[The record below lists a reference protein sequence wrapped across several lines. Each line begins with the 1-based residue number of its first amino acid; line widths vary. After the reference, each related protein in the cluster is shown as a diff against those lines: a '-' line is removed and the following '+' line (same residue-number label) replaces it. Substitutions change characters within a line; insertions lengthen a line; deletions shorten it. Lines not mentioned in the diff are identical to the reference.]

1 MTIACV
7 AFAATA
13 ATAQH
18 LWKPPVKTSGT
29 MDAIRP
35 ITLRPQAISVGAN
48 GIYCPDMS
56 EGAVGVHDLG
66 WLPAGLNVVVT
77 VESSTTAAFDPVAAV
92 IVAAVGEGAG
102 NTVKTT
108 TFYDNDSA
116 GEKNARVTF
125 VAPAQGTYLLLVTD
139 YQGKSPGCYR
149 YQVDIR

>member
-77 VESSTTAAFDPVAAV
+77 VESSTTTASFDPVAAV

-102 NTVKTT
+102 NTVRPRRSTT
-108 TFYDNDSA
+108 TIRQ
-116 GEKNARVTF
+116 EKECARDLRGTSTRDLP
-125 VAPAQGTYLLLVTD
+125 VARD
-139 YQGKSPGCYR
+139 
-149 YQVDIR
+149 